1 MKTLAARFAIVCI
14 SVGLFPSST
23 AYATPLWR
31 QVGVV
36 RDGVNGVTGLQGVY
50 DLVTSSDGLYAYSA
64 AYTSSAISVFAR
76 DPATGM
82 LTQQQVLQDD
92 VGGVAGIGAT
102 RALRISPDGKFL
114 YAAGQN
120 DNSIAIFDRNS
131 LNGQLTY
138 LSSYSNGGVL
148 NGLTA
153 VNAMNISNDGKFLYA
168 SSEQNHSLS
177 TFARDQSTGAL
188 TFVETLKDGIGP
200 TTTLNTIRS
209 FTITDDDRFL
219 YVPARDDNDL
229 TQFSRDPITG
239 KLSVVQALIDSPDF
253 FGPTHIA
260 FSPTGQHAYVTEQ
273 FGDAISLFDVDSLSG
288 NLTFKSRYV
297 DTFGGFDYL
306 DLPEDVTVTA
316 DGKFV
321 LVSVVRDDALNIYLR
336 DPITGELTE
345 HQQFVNTVAGIEG
358 LNGAREIY
366 LSPDQKFLY
375 VMGAEENAIAIFTVP
390 EPSTFGIAALGLA
403 VAGGIACKRR
413 KQQHRLVSAPHG

>member
-1 MKTLAARFAIVCI
+1 MNT
-14 SVGLFPSST
+14 
-23 AYATPLWR
+23 YATRLTVFCCSLGPLSLLPAQASPIWR

-36 RDGVNGVTGLQGVY
+36 QDGVEGVNGLQGVY

-64 AYTSSAISVFAR
+64 AYLSSAISVFER
-76 DPATGM
+76 DPLTGT

-102 RALRISPDGKFL
+102 RALRISADGKYL
-114 YAAGQN
+114 YAAGRD
-120 DNSIAIFDRNS
+120 DNAIAIFERNVA
-131 LNGQLTY
+131 NGQLTY
-138 LSSYSNGGVL
+138 LSSFSDGGVL

-153 VNAMNISNDGKFLYA
+153 VNAMNLSHDGKFLYA

-177 TFARDQSTGAL
+177 TFARDQVTGAL
-188 TFVETLKDGIGP
+188 THIETLKDGIGP
-200 TTTLNTIRS
+200 ISTLNTIRS
-209 FTITDDDRFL
+209 FTITEDDRFL
-219 YVPARDDNDL
+219 YVPARDDDDL
-229 TQFSRDPITG
+229 TQFARDPVTG
-239 KLSVVQALIDSPDF
+239 KLTVVQALVDDPDF

-321 LVSVVRDDALNIYLR
+321 LISVVRDDALNIYAR
-336 DPITGELTE
+336 DPLTGELTE
-345 HQQFVNTVAGIEG
+345 HQQFVNGVAGIDG
-358 LNGAREIY
+358 LDGPREFY

-375 VMGAEENAIAIFTVP
+375 VMAAEGHTIAIFTVP
-390 EPSTFGIAALGLA
+390 EPATFGAAIMGA
-403 VAGGIACKRR
+403 VGIGGIVWNRTRR
-413 KQQHRLVSAPHG
+413 RHRSTQPAHA